1 MLHQESRKGCCK
13 ETKPDMGYPVT
24 TSKPSQTAAQTRTDG
39 LFGGVQG
46 MIGSAS
52 HEKIERTAGRKCQDR
67 RSRFNAGCRFP
78 IMAGHG
84 RWVLFN
90 GRELAAHTRATEQ
103 FWKEQ
108 WTEGGGKDGNC
119 CLARRKD
126 RSNSSAN
133 VAFGKGPN
141 DPIFNF
147 ESRRGSCNLSTLH
160 CQSYSA
166 YLFINENGSLFSYA
180 RLDGVR
186 QEKTDN
192 PRLGRAYSNENVW
205 PFLHARLD
213 PDSYSCSPS
222 PSLTDTRMTAK

>member
-1 MLHQESRKGCCK
+1 MTSGVFSQELVASRISEGVLQRN
-13 ETKPDMGYPVT
+13 KPDMGYPVT

-52 HEKIERTAGRKCQDR
+52 HEKIERTAARKCQDR

-108 WTEGGGKDGNC
+108 WTEGGGKEGD

-126 RSNSSAN
+126 ASNTSAN
-133 VAFGKGPN
+133 VAFGRVRMTRFLISNLGEAHA
-141 DPIFNF
+141 IFRLSIVRVTLLTF
-147 ESRRGSCNLSTLH
+147 LSTKMDH
-160 CQSYSA
+160 C
-166 YLFINENGSLFSYA
+166 
-180 RLDGVR
+180 
-186 QEKTDN
+186 
-192 PRLGRAYSNENVW
+192 
-205 PFLHARLD
+205 FLMHVL
-213 PDSYSCSPS
+213 
-222 PSLTDTRMTAK
+222 MG